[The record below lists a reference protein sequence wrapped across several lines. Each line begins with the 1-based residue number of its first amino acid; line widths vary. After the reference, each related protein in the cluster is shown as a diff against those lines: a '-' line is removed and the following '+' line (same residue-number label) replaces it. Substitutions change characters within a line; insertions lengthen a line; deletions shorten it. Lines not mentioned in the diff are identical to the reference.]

1 MLPQTHLAHTATA
14 GRSKKW
20 VGDEGDSYEER
31 GREGGRE
38 GGREEG
44 GRRRWKDLNAGYRSI
59 QELLVYPMLSTAHFA
74 LYIDMNMSG

>member
-1 MLPQTHLAHTATA
+1 MSPQTHLAHMATA

-31 GREGGRE
+31 EREGER
-38 GGREEG
+38 EG
-44 GRRRWKDLNAGYRSI
+44 GRRRWKDLTKCWL
-59 QELLVYPMLSTAHFA
+59 QVYPMLSTAHFA

>member
-1 MLPQTHLAHTATA
+1 MLPQTHPAHMATA

-31 GREGGRE
+31 E
-38 GGREEG
+38 REEEVE
-44 GRRRWKDLNAGYRSI
+44 RPKCWL
-59 QELLVYPMLSTAHFA
+59 QVYPMPSTAHFA